1 MMGPTIGVP
10 DQFKNVYTA
19 KFKAL
24 LASRGL
30 FIAYEDDK
38 AGIDVGLHLF
48 RPTARRA
55 PTRPS
60 LTKVWFQLKGH
71 TQEAFPTGRLAN
83 MPLVPCPGL
92 SADTIRF
99 WLASPEVVYLVVYL
113 EATYEFIGEDVRDI
127 VGRQAPEAL
136 ADFNI
141 LGQGHRTMT
150 LHVDRRAVLDEAAF
164 DRTLN
169 HGALR
174 VDGPQWRG
182 RPLGHNLDPMRSEI
196 KQLDTADYLK
206 LVDRLLEAHG
216 YDVLETFPL
225 PERVEGIALT
235 RGVMHSTYEW
245 TQPLFTEFGFGDGE
259 TLRIESN
266 PFYVQGPC
274 AVLTDLRQEEDAD
287 LSDYIHGV
295 CERLHADGEVKQLLA
310 FINRTHDPG
319 EFGTLRIAARP
330 LDCMPQD
337 LGSLTFNLLTATS
350 IYLEF
355 REKISWKE
363 INYLIEWRRQ
373 G

>member
-1 MMGPTIGVP
+1 MGPTIGVP
-10 DQFKNVYTA
+10 DQFALIYTA

-30 FIAYEDDK
+30 FINYEIDRV
-38 AGIDVGLHLF
+38 GIDLGLHLF
-48 RPTARRA
+48 KPTSRRA

-71 TQEAFPTGRLAN
+71 GQEAFPASRLAD
-83 MPLVPCPGL
+83 MVLVPCSELDVG
-92 SADTIRF
+92 TVRF

-113 EATYEFIGEDVRDI
+113 EATNEFIGEDVRDI

-136 ADFNI
+136 ADFNL
-141 LGQGHRTMT
+141 LGKGHRTIT

-164 DRTLN
+164 DRMLN

-174 VDGPQWRG
+174 IDGPQWRG
-182 RPLGHNLDPMRSEI
+182 RPLGHNLDPLRSEVN
-196 KQLDTADYLK
+196 QLGTTDYQK

-216 YDVLETFPL
+216 YDVREVFPL
-225 PERVEGIALT
+225 PDGVEDVTLT
-235 RGVMHSTYEW
+235 QGVMHSTYEW
-245 TQPLFTEFGFGDGE
+245 TQPLFTEFGFGEGE
-259 TLRIESN
+259 TLRIESD

-274 AVLTDLRQEEDAD
+274 AVLIDARQEGEID
-287 LSDYIHGV
+287 LSNYIHAT

-310 FINRTHDPG
+310 FINRTNDFK
-319 EFGTLRIAARP
+319 EFGAIHRAARP

-355 REKISWKE
+355 RENISWKY
-363 INYLIEWRRQ
+363 INYLLEWRRQ